1 MKIKVM
7 LILALLASC
16 SKDYIE
22 EEIVFNSTPIKQEVQ
37 EIVVTPTQ
45 VQSPVLFQ
53 SKAPSYSGV
62 NNTVGSLKKNH
73 FYPGFNH
80 IETLEGFRSKN
91 SYQSDLYKID
101 VKKTNIYIT
110 CIYI

>member
-37 EIVVTPTQ
+37 DIVVTSTQ

-53 SKAPSYSGV
+53 SKAPS
-62 NNTVGSLKKNH
+62 
-73 FYPGFNH
+73 
-80 IETLEGFRSKN
+80 
-91 SYQSDLYKID
+91 
-101 VKKTNIYIT
+101 
-110 CIYI
+110 